1 MNDNKN
7 FTLRSYGKSELAS
20 MYLPGITPDSACKTL
35 RKWIEKYPG
44 LNQALSATGLS
55 ATDRRY
61 TPAQVRLIVEALG
74 EP

>member
-1 MNDNKN
+1 MSQDKK
-7 FTLRSYGKSELAS
+7 FELRSYGKSELAS
-20 MYLPGITPDSACKTL
+20 IYLPGITPDSACKTL
-35 RKWIEKYPG
+35 RKWIDKYPG
-44 LNQALSATGLS
+44 LNEELLATGLS

>member
-1 MNDNKN
+1 MNNDQN
-7 FTLRSYGKSELAS
+7 FQIRSYGKSELAS
-20 MYLPGITPDSACKTL
+20 IYLPGITPDSACKTL
-35 RKWIEKYPG
+35 RRWIDKYPG
-44 LNQALSATGLS
+44 LSENLIATGLS